1 VAGFKQCLILQP
13 LWEEKFMKSLSSLAR
28 QTGRVLSEQVR
39 RLRFNL
45 ERLARQVREAVA
57 RTVSEAVAE
66 ATHEALQI
74 ILQGP
79 PLVSGP
85 WHEAPE
91 EFRRRSWDSNEVDD
105 RPGWPPHRPRTLY
118 ESLSEEYEQENA
130 LDNEE
135 QLASDEVSVNPKPR
149 QWSRALSVGCQAAAW
164 WLRRHEGRLSGVLAT
179 GIGVAAGL
187 VAFLASPALA
197 SAGTAAATA
206 LGVLALADA
215 ARSAAGL
222 AAGWL

>member
-1 VAGFKQCLILQP
+1 
-13 LWEEKFMKSLSSLAR
+13 MKSLSTLAR

-85 WHEAPE
+85 WQPTSE
-91 EFRRRSWDSNEVDD
+91 EFRRSWDGGEVDE
-105 RPGWPPHRPRTLY
+105 RRGWPSQRPRTLY
-118 ESLSEEYEQENA
+118 ESLSGEFESENEFET
-130 LDNEE
+130 EE
-135 QLASDEVSVNPKPR
+135 QPVPERPKPR
-149 QWSRALSVGCQAAAW
+149 RWSRALSVGCQAAAW

-215 ARSAAGL
+215 AHAAAGL
-222 AAGWL
+222 ATAWL